1 MYLHP
6 ASATV
11 GRQLGGCRTP
21 VLCHGSHGQLGADPC
36 HRHADWA
43 CRTIR
48 QPVRMMICNAALVP
62 IRITVKRSATL
73 VKGAASARPA
83 GLGRA
88 GRTRVS
94 GGQPGAKAGPAGTPH
109 STHTRHDAS
118 CRSAL
123 IPVFTTN
130 RVTRCVR
137 GWIMLGSPLPT
148 RHTPI
153 ASTVAVGEGSVACV
167 SRSSSTVRTYGTL
180 QERLSRCCTDSLH
193 KMASLGGGV
202 SRTRRMG
209 A

>member
-1 MYLHP
+1 MHLHP
-6 ASATV
+6 AAATF
-11 GRQLGGCRTP
+11 RHQLGGCRTP
-21 VLCHGSHGQLGADPC
+21 VLRRGSHGQFGADPC

-48 QPVRMMICNAALVP
+48 QPVRMMICSAALVP

-83 GLGRA
+83 GLRRA
-88 GRTRVS
+88 GRTLASR
-94 GGQPGAKAGPAGTPH
+94 GQSGAKASPASTPH
-109 STHTRHDAS
+109 STHMRHDAS

-130 RVTRCVR
+130 RVTCCVR

-153 ASTVAVGEGSVACV
+153 ASTVAVEEGSVACV
-167 SRSSSTVRTYGTL
+167 SRSSSTVRTHGAL
-180 QERLSRCCTDSLH
+180 QERLSRCCTDPLH
-193 KMASLGGGV
+193 NW
-202 SRTRRMG
+202 RR
-209 A
+209 